1 MYKVCFVLP
10 GVSRQPVGGY
20 KMVFEYSNR
29 LVAEGCNVSI
39 LFINDDKY
47 QNYKVPNFV
56 RNLVSN
62 FETRIQPKW
71 FALDP
76 RVKKIS
82 SVEQNYKDKLVDL
95 DVCIATAVQTV
106 HTVCDKME
114 AKKKAYYIQ
123 DYENWYVTDE
133 YVEKTFGAGLE
144 NIVISTWLKNIVDK
158 KAKSPSVLIQNPID
172 TSVYVP
178 RVSMSHRAQH
188 TVGLLYNEGVHKGVK
203 NAFEVLK
210 RVKKIYPDL
219 TVKMFG
225 QFPKPSLPE
234 WVEYIRGAS
243 QAETVDIYNWCQVF
257 LCSTIKEGY
266 GLTGIEAMACG
277 ACLVSTDYDGAKE
290 YAVDGYNA
298 LLSPV
303 GDIQAQVDN
312 VVRLFEDM
320 DLRNKIS
327 QNGIKSADKYSW
339 DEAMRK
345 FNEAIGVS
353 ALKK

>member
-10 GVSRQPVGGY
+10 GVSGHAVGGY
-20 KMVFEYSNR
+20 KMVFEFANR
-29 LVAEGCNVSI
+29 LEAEGCEVSI
-39 LFINDDKY
+39 LFDNT
-47 QNYKVPNFV
+47 NLYKRFHAPELVRKNVANFM
-56 RNLVSN
+56 
-62 FETRIQPKW
+62 TQIQPQW
-71 FALDP
+71 FKLDTKI
-76 RVKKIS
+76 KKIS
-82 SVEQNYKDKLVDL
+82 TLEKNYKDKLADI

-106 HTVCDKME
+106 DLVYNRIK
-114 AKKKAYYIQ
+114 APKKIYYIQ
-123 DYENWYVTDE
+123 DYENWDIDDE
-133 YVEKTFGAGLE
+133 YVKESYSLGMV
-144 NIVISTWLKNIVDK
+144 NIVISTWLQKIVDQYSK
-158 KAKSPSVLIQNPID
+158 NKSILIQNPID
-172 TSVYVP
+172 SSIYVAEVP
-178 RVSMSHRAQH
+178 MSQRKQH
-188 TVGLLYNEGVHKGVK
+188 TIGLLYHEGAHKGVK
-203 NAFEVLK
+203 NALEVLNK
-210 RVKKIYPDL
+210 VKKIYPDL

-225 QFPKPSLPE
+225 QFPKPNLPD

-243 QAETVDIYNWCQVF
+243 QTKTIEVYNWCQIF

-290 YAVDGYNA
+290 YAIDGYNS

-353 ALKK
+353 VLKK